1 LFHFLLLCLLLA
13 NLELLLLA
21 VPLLQLVHELFLY
34 D

>member
-1 LFHFLLLCLLLA
+1 LFHFLLLYLLLA

-21 VPLLQLVHELFLY
+21 VPLLQLVHELFFY